1 MKLVVSALVALA
13 LVPVAAAAD
22 VTIVSRDV
30 PLHPGGRSLAA
41 AAPRRFNMVGLHWQG
56 SGAPFFRTRAAG
68 GRWSKWLEADDDW
81 GRSGSW
87 RKSNPEWTGTANAI
101 QYRLRG
107 KVSRLRAYFL
117 WSPVS
122 LVPMRKLSIA
132 GSPSII
138 PRSGWQADETIRRAA
153 PQYAPT
159 LSFALVHHTVNTNN
173 YSPEQSAAMVR
184 GIEVYHV
191 KGNGWN
197 DIGYNFLVDKYGQIF
212 EGRYG
217 GVDKN
222 VIGAHSQG
230 FNTGSVGISV
240 IGTFDK
246 TGIPP
251 AAKTALEQLL
261 AWRLDVAHLDP
272 LATLTIPSGGNSRF
286 PAGVPVFLRMIS
298 GHRDTYFTDC
308 PGDAFYAQIP
318 GIARDVAA
326 LGLPKL
332 YAPVASGKVGG
343 PVRFTARLS
352 VALPWTVTVAD
363 STGKTVATGTG
374 TSSNVDWT
382 WDATAAP
389 PGSYAWTIAAG
400 SSVRPARGTIGANL
414 PPLALTAV
422 TATPPVTAGTST
434 IGYTLSIAATVTATL
449 VDQAG
454 TTVTSLFSEPKPAGK
469 QTFTFTALPT
479 VPDGQYT
486 IVLQA
491 QTADGQQATDVVGI
505 QIDRSTV
512 AFTVTP
518 AAISPNGDGVQDA
531 ATVSFTLAQ
540 TADASVDVQRDG
552 QPVVNLASG
561 TFDAGVS
568 ATATWDG
575 MVAGAPAADGTYSIV
590 LTVGALVRSLPL
602 VVDTRA
608 PSLVPVSWRALRFRL
623 DGPATVTLRAAA
635 RRFVKKV
642 KAAGPVYFWMR
653 VRPKAYSVS
662 AEDAAGNTSTLRR
675 RR

>member
-1 MKLVVSALVALA
+1 MKFLVSGLVALA
-13 LVPVAAAAD
+13 LAPAAAAAD

-41 AAPRRFNMVGLHWQG
+41 AAPDRFNMVGLHWQG
-56 SGAPFFRTRAAG
+56 SGVPFFRTRGAG

-81 GRSGSW
+81 GRAGSW
-87 RKSNPEWTGTANAI
+87 RKSNPEWTGTADAI

-153 PQYAPT
+153 PQYAGT

-173 YSPEQSAAMVR
+173 YSPEQSAAIVR

-197 DIGYNFLVDKYGQIF
+197 DIGYNFLVDKYGQVF

-251 AAKTALEQLL
+251 AARTALEQLL

-332 YAPVASGKVGG
+332 YAPLATGKVGG
-343 PVRFTARLS
+343 PVRFTGRLS
-352 VALPWTVTVAD
+352 AAVPWTVTVAD

-389 PGSYAWTIAAG
+389 PGSYGWTIAA
-400 SSVRPARGTIGANL
+400 SSVRPARGTIGAKL

-422 TATPPVTAGTST
+422 TATPPVTTGTST
-434 IGYTLSIAATVTATL
+434 IGYTLSVAATVTATL

-454 TTVTSLFSEPKPAGK
+454 TTVTSLFSELKPAGK
-469 QTFTFTALPT
+469 QTFSFTALPT

-491 QTADGQQATDVVGI
+491 QTADGQQATEVVGI
-505 QIDRSTV
+505 QIDRTV
-512 AFTVTP
+512 SAFAVTP
-518 AAISPNGDGVQDA
+518 AAISPNGDGVQDT
-531 ATVSFTLAQ
+531 ATVSFTLSQ
-540 TADASVDVQRDG
+540 TAQVSVDVQHDG
-552 QPVVNLASG
+552 QPVANLASG
-561 TFDAGVS
+561 TFDAGVP

-575 MVAGAPAADGTYSIV
+575 MVAGAPAADGTYTVV

-602 VVDTRA
+602 ALDTRA
-608 PSLVPVSWRALRFRL
+608 PSLVPVSWTAMRFRV
-623 DGPATVTLRAAA
+623 DGPATVTLTAGA

-642 KAAGPVYFWMR
+642 KAPGPLYFWMR

-662 AEDAAGNTSTLRR
+662 AQDAAGNRSTLRR
-675 RR
+675 R